1 MIVED
6 IGKRASQKQQVRER
20 ILTEGLALFS
30 HQGVDKTTVADVVQ
44 KCNIAR
50 GTFYNYFND
59 INALFDALIE
69 QLNQQVKEAIQQTRK
84 ESKTV
89 YDYLYGTFKNYF
101 DLIGTQEMIQFHVVN
116 QAYIRQSSYQS
127 DIIKTIVKNLNR
139 DIKSDF
145 KIKAFKEKHEFLLLS
160 YMLVGSPPELFLA
173 THTTDI
179 TLTSEQL
186 ATFLAKLF
194 HKVLMEKWFTLAQG
208 ALRQAQC
215 PEGHSQQALSHKG
228 H

>member
-69 QLNQQVKEAIQQTRK
+69 QLNQRVKEAIQQTRK

-139 DIKSDF
+139 DLKSDL
-145 KIKAFKEKHEFLLLS
+145 KVNAFSEKYEFLLLS
-160 YMLVGSPPELFLA
+160 FMLVGAPPELFLA
-173 THTTDI
+173 THTSDI
-179 TLTSEQL
+179 NLSSDQL

-194 HKVLMEKWFTLAQG
+194 HKVLME
-208 ALRQAQC
+208 
-215 PEGHSQQALSHKG
+215 
-228 H
+228 